1 MRKLLLLAAL
11 CMAGAL
17 VFAPAVVAQTDYDCA
32 DFSTQEEAQ
41 GFYSADD
48 PYGLDSDSDGVA
60 CEELPSDG
68 GSTATPTAE
77 EPASPPASPP
87 ADGADLD
94 CVDFATQAE
103 AQATYDADPSD
114 PNGLDADGDRVAC
127 EELTGVDDS
136 SISASPGADDD
147 ASPTASPES
156 DDEGSATA
164 SASASAESELPET
177 GGVSPALTLVPLA
190 LLLGAGLLS
199 LRTIR
204 RG

>member
-1 MRKLLLLAAL
+1 MRRLLLLATL
-11 CMAGAL
+11 CMVGAL
-17 VFAPAVVAQTDYDCA
+17 VFAPAVVAQTDYDCS

-41 GFYSADD
+41 GFLSGGD
-48 PYGLDSDSDGVA
+48 PYGLDSDGDGIA
-60 CEELPSDG
+60 CEELPSGG

-94 CVDFATQAE
+94 CADFATQAE
-103 AQATYDADPSD
+103 AQAEYDADPSD
-114 PNGLDADGDRVAC
+114 PNGLDADADGVAC

-136 SISASPGADDD
+136 SISASPEADDD

-164 SASASAESELPET
+164 SATASAESELPET
-177 GGVSPALTLVPLA
+177 GGVAPALTIVPLA

-199 LRTIR
+199 LRMVR
-204 RG
+204 QG